1 MTILPVNN
9 SVLNSVTYVLYSEDV
24 DYCIL
29 IDCGEYETLKPV
41 LDRINKK
48 VKAVLLTHGHSFNY
62 VNLVKN
68 FFLMIYSKK
77 RHVLLKEILFSARK
91 FMTQSSRN
99 YIKILRMTFCKIICD
114 KKELLCNLLL
124 L

>member
-9 SVLNSVTYVLYSEDV
+9 FILNSVTCVLYSEDV

-48 VKAVLLTHGHSFNY
+48 VKAVLLTNGHSFNY
-62 VNLVKN
+62 VNRGKKLFPYDTLEEKARTEKQTKN
-68 FFLMIYSKK
+68 KKINQINITSVFLYK
-77 RHVLLKEILFSARK
+77 FSYRFK
-91 FMTQSSRN
+91 H
-99 YIKILRMTFCKIICD
+99 
-114 KKELLCNLLL
+114 
-124 L
+124 

>member
-9 SVLNSVTYVLYSEDV
+9 SILNSVTCVLYSEDV

-48 VKAVLLTHGHSFNY
+48 VKAVLLTNGHSFNY
-62 VNLVKN
+62 VNRGKKLFPYDTLEEKARIVKGSSVFCEKAYDTVKQELYKN
-68 FFLMIYSKK
+68 TSDD
-77 RHVLLKEILFSARK
+77 ILQDY
-91 FMTQSSRN
+91 M
-99 YIKILRMTFCKIICD
+99 
-114 KKELLCNLLL
+114 
-124 L
+124 